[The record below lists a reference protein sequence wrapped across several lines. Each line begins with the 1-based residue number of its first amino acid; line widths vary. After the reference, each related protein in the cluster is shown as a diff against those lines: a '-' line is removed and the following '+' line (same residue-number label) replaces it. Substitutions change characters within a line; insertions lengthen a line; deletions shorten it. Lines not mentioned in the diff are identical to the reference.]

1 MSLPSASYL
10 MIHTHKGIE
19 NIQLPKGTNLVI
31 NIYGLHRKKEIWGDD
46 AHLFKPERFDFES
59 SYDRSPFTF
68 LPFSSGIRMCVG
80 EYVVGF
86 NGVCMLKGETLS
98 FLGDTN

>member
-1 MSLPSASYL
+1 MSLPSVSYL
-10 MIHTHKGIE
+10 MIHIHKGIE

-46 AHLFKPERFDFES
+46 AHLFKPERFSFEN
-59 SYDRSPFTF
+59 SYDKSPFTF

-80 EYVVGF
+80 EYVVYCG
-86 NGVCMLKGETLS
+86 
-98 FLGDTN
+98 